1 MTFFH
6 ASLPSSLSSRMV
18 CYLVAKSC
26 PTLCNPMDCSPP
38 GALFQARILGWVA
51 ISSSRGSSQPRD
63 WTASLALAG
72 GFFYQL
78 SHQGIFQSKSQW
90 GWGHT
95 RRCTQSVQWLSRED
109 LGHVKKMSW
118 ARVVTAWRWE
128 GALVL
133 RPEGRK
139 QTCLGHQTAGFTPHT
154 RKTIARCTTDPRQKC
169 AHPPNPSKHH
179 SPPQGGDTKGEQSDL
194 AEAADRKKANLMHW
208 PDHHQQFQPPK
219 DITHIHTCAC
229 THTHTYIP
237 MRAHTH
243 THTHTRSQNC

>member
-1 MTFFH
+1 MIFFP

-18 CYLVAKSC
+18 CCLVAKLC

-38 GALFQARILGWVA
+38 GASVHGMFQARTLGWVA

-90 GWGHT
+90 GRGHT

-118 ARVVTAWRWE
+118 ASVVTAWRWE

-139 QTCLGHQTAGFTPHT
+139 QTCLRHQTVGFTPHT
-154 RKTIARCTTDPRQKC
+154 RKTIARCTTDPRQKW
-169 AHPPNPSKHH
+169 ALPPRTSKHH
-179 SPPQGGDTKGEQSDL
+179 SPPQGSCTKGEQSDL
-194 AEAADRKKANLMHW
+194 TEAVNRKKE
-208 PDHHQQFQPPK
+208 
-219 DITHIHTCAC
+219 I
-229 THTHTYIP
+229 
-237 MRAHTH
+237 
-243 THTHTRSQNC
+243 